1 MIFFT
6 YRFHLVCI
14 KQNAST
20 VSRKCR
26 KTYNFQIGIYFRTI
40 VHDFKC
46 FTVQSGTF
54 INMKPFCVHIGEKAG
69 KRMNES
75 RKRLG
80 SLSRLILI
88 LYGCVVIY
96 FVLFSDRLGRVDGYS
111 TYRYNLV
118 PFEEIRRF
126 IIYRNYVSAGAFLLN
141 LFGNLL
147 VFFPIG
153 FLVPIWR
160 LEKTGCIRI
169 IIYAFL
175 FSLCIETLQLITKVG
190 VFDVDD
196 LMMNTAGGLIGW
208 ISYCIIRFIYHKW
221 KAKNK
226 KERRRLKDEK

>member
-1 MIFFT
+1 
-6 YRFHLVCI
+6 
-14 KQNAST
+14 
-20 VSRKCR
+20 
-26 KTYNFQIGIYFRTI
+26 
-40 VHDFKC
+40 
-46 FTVQSGTF
+46 
-54 INMKPFCVHIGEKAG
+54 
-69 KRMNES
+69 MNEN

-80 SLSRLILI
+80 SLSLLLLI

-96 FVLFSDRLGRVDGYS
+96 FVLFSDRLGRGDGYS

-141 LFGNLL
+141 LYGNLL
-147 VFFPIG
+147 VFFP
-153 FLVPIWR
+153 
-160 LEKTGCIRI
+160 TGCIRI

-196 LMMNTAGGLIGW
+196 LMMNTVGGLIGW
-208 ISYCIIRFIYHKW
+208 IIYCIIRFIYHKW

-226 KERRRLKDEK
+226 KKEED

>member
-1 MIFFT
+1 
-6 YRFHLVCI
+6 
-14 KQNAST
+14 
-20 VSRKCR
+20 
-26 KTYNFQIGIYFRTI
+26 
-40 VHDFKC
+40 
-46 FTVQSGTF
+46 
-54 INMKPFCVHIGEKAG
+54 
-69 KRMNES
+69 MNEN

-80 SLSRLILI
+80 SLSLLLLI

-96 FVLFSDRLGRVDGYS
+96 FVLFSDRLGRGDGYS

-126 IIYRNYVSAGAFLLN
+126 IIYRNYVSIEAFLLN

-196 LMMNTAGGLIGW
+196 LMMNTVGGLIGW
-208 ISYCIIRFIYHKW
+208 IIYCIIRFIYHKW